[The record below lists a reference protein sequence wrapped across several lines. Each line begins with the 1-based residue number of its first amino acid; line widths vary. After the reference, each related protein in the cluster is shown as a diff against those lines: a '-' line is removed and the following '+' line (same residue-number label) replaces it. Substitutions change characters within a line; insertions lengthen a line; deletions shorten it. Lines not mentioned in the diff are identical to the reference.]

1 MKRLTATVFLLSF
14 IISAGAQ
21 KTPEEVITKVID
33 AMGGREKLLS
43 IQSIKKMGSLD
54 IGGQKIP
61 FNYYCINGK
70 AEKTEYSFSGLTAF
84 QLVTKD
90 SGYNFIPFN
99 GMQAPERMTAEDVKQ
114 AQDELDQQGVL
125 LDYAAKG
132 HSVELLDR
140 EDVDGVDAI
149 QLKINLQSG
158 KTLFYY
164 IDPDTYYVIRI
175 KIKGK
180 TNGQE
185 YTNISDFYNFKKTKE
200 GILLPF
206 TIDNITFDTIEINSP
221 IDNKIFEVKK

>member
-43 IQSIKKMGSLD
+43 IQSVKKMGSLD

>member
-21 KTPEEVITKVID
+21 KTPEEVISKVID

-43 IQSIKKMGSLD
+43 IQSVKKMGSLD

-84 QLVTKD
+84 QVVTKD
-90 SGYNFIPFN
+90 SGYNFSPFN

-149 QLKINLQSG
+149 QLKINLRSG

-200 GILLPF
+200 GILLPY
-206 TIDNITFDTIEINSP
+206 TIDNITFDTIEINTP
-221 IDNKIFEVKK
+221 IDNKVFEVKK